1 MTEQAHTAAAEHHDE
16 HHAHAVPLWLLFGV
30 FGILC
35 ILTVLTVAAIFVDAG
50 ALNVWIALGIAFIK
64 AMFVALYFMHLRW
77 DSPLY
82 SIVLGVALLTVILLI
97 GIAMA
102 DLTTYEPNV
111 RQYDPNYS
119 PAMP

>member
-1 MTEQAHTAAAEHHDE
+1 MSESTQAAAAEYHEE

-50 ALNVWIALGIAFIK
+50 SLNVWIALGIAFVK

-82 SIVLGVALLTVILLI
+82 SIVLGVSLLTVILLI

-111 RQYDPNYS
+111 RQYEPYYNE
-119 PAMP
+119 PMP